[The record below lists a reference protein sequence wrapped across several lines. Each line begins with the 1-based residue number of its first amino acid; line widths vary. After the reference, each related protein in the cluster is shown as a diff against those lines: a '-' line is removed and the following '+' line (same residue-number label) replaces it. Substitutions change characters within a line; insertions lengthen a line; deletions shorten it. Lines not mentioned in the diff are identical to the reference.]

1 MSCFIFFVAL
11 LHARDFLFQNESL
24 VSLFSVVLML
34 GFKILICCKMKL
46 RSVCAIS
53 VTFLNAVNL
62 QPLETLHLT
71 AAIAAVNSY

>member
-1 MSCFIFFVAL
+1 
-11 LHARDFLFQNESL
+11 
-24 VSLFSVVLML
+24 
-34 GFKILICCKMKL
+34 MKL
-46 RSVCAIS
+46 RSVRAIS

>member
-1 MSCFIFFVAL
+1 
-11 LHARDFLFQNESL
+11 
-24 VSLFSVVLML
+24 
-34 GFKILICCKMKL
+34 MKL